1 MKDARLRW
9 QCRRGMREMD
19 ELLLGFYERHY
30 AGAPESEKAAFRR
43 LLELPDP
50 ELIGY
55 LLGGI
60 DAADPELGNVVQR
73 IRSGT
78 RTG

>member
-1 MKDARLRW
+1 MRDARLRW

-30 AGAPESEKAAFRR
+30 AGAPEREKSAFRR

-60 DAADPELGNVVQR
+60 DAADPELWHVVQR

>member
-1 MKDARLRW
+1 
-9 QCRRGMREMD
+9 MREMD
-19 ELLLGFYERHY
+19 ELLLGFCERHY
-30 AGAPESEKAAFRR
+30 AGAPVSEKAAFRR
-43 LLELPDP
+43 LLELPDA

-60 DAADPELGNVVQR
+60 NAADPELEHVLQR

-78 RTG
+78 SAG

>member
-1 MKDARLRW
+1 MRDAKLRW
-9 QCRRGMREMD
+9 QCRRGMRELD

-30 AGAPESEKAAFRR
+30 GSAPESEKSAFRR
-43 LLELPDP
+43 LLELPDA

-55 LLGGI
+55 LL
-60 DAADPELGNVVQR
+60 DSTAAADPELEHVVQR

>member
-1 MKDARLRW
+1 MSDSARLRW

-19 ELLLGFYERHY
+19 ELLVGYFDRHY
-30 AGAPESEKAAFRR
+30 ASAPEAEKSAFRR

-50 ELIGY
+50 LLIGY
-55 LLGGI
+55 LLG
-60 DAADPELGNVVQR
+60 DEQADPEFARVIDR
-73 IRSGT
+73 IRSGA

>member
-1 MKDARLRW
+1 
-9 QCRRGMREMD
+9 MD
-19 ELLLGFYERHY
+19 ELLTAYFDDRFK
-30 AGAPESEKAAFRR
+30 GAPEWEKSAFRR

-50 ELIGY
+50 ALIGY
-55 LLGGI
+55 LLGG
-60 DAADPELGNVVQR
+60 DEATDRELAHVIGR